1 MDENT
6 STSALLRLK
15 ERKDFLAAA
24 KGRKAGSGT
33 LSLQGRRRL
42 GHESDKADPSSIRI
56 GFTCSK
62 RVGNAVARNRA
73 RRTRART
80 NATIT
85 RSIARGASIAPR
97 RRRRRRRLR
106 RTRWREDVFSSSS
119 LGAPTAATTRAMAS
133 YDGARCVAS

>member
-33 LSLQGRRRL
+33 LSLQGRRRRS
-42 GHESDKADPSSIRI
+42 HESDKADPSSIRI

-73 RRTRART
+73 RRRLKA
-80 NATIT
+80 A
-85 RSIARGASIAPR
+85 AAEIAPA
-97 RRRRRRRLR
+97 L
-106 RTRWREDVFSSSS
+106 
-119 LGAPTAATTRAMAS
+119 AATGCDYVLIGRPQTIDCSFGTLQADMRRAFQQVTAKLQ
-133 YDGARCVAS
+133 DKR

>member
-73 RRTRART
+73 RRRLKA
-80 NATIT
+80 A
-85 RSIARGASIAPR
+85 AAEIAPA
-97 RRRRRRRLR
+97 L
-106 RTRWREDVFSSSS
+106 
-119 LGAPTAATTRAMAS
+119 AATGCDYVLIGRPQTIDCSFGRLKADMRRAFQQVTAKLQ
-133 YDGARCVAS
+133 DKR

>member
-42 GHESDKADPSSIRI
+42 GHESEKANPSSIRI

-73 RRTRART
+73 RRRLKA
-80 NATIT
+80 A
-85 RSIARGASIAPR
+85 AAEIAPA
-97 RRRRRRRLR
+97 L
-106 RTRWREDVFSSSS
+106 
-119 LGAPTAATTRAMAS
+119 AATGCDYVLIGRPQTINCPFGTLQADMRRAFQQVTAKLQ
-133 YDGARCVAS
+133 DKR

>member
-33 LSLQGRRRL
+33 LSLQGRRRR

-73 RRTRART
+73 RRRLKA
-80 NATIT
+80 A
-85 RSIARGASIAPR
+85 AAEIAPA
-97 RRRRRRRLR
+97 L
-106 RTRWREDVFSSSS
+106 
-119 LGAPTAATTRAMAS
+119 AATGCDYVLIGRPQTIDCSFGRLKADMRRAFQQVTAKLQ
-133 YDGARCVAS
+133 DKR

>member
-73 RRTRART
+73 RRRLKA
-80 NATIT
+80 A
-85 RSIARGASIAPR
+85 AAEIAPA
-97 RRRRRRRLR
+97 L
-106 RTRWREDVFSSSS
+106 
-119 LGAPTAATTRAMAS
+119 AATGCDYVLIGRPQTIDCSFGTLQADMRRAFQQVTAKLQ
-133 YDGARCVAS
+133 DKR